1 MPISD
6 DTFRRFQE
14 AVANYLMDLDARLT
28 EVESKSRVTAPRE
41 TKELRAAL
49 QLASGDIGALK
60 LASDATNS
68 AVRAVKDGFEHAVTG
83 NAALK
88 TLIDRE
94 SLALGAVGDKL
105 DKLQASFNRS
115 QKDELFLSNIAYGY
129 ALMAMQW
136 KISREHVRA
145 VVAVPTT
152 AQFLIAISAKSLGFA
167 LKVGLSMATG
177 GLGTAF
183 FNAFAEPL
191 AEMMK
196 EMPGMAASFGSS
208 EGYNDIAK
216 DVAKDAFMPAVGSA
230 FDQTT
235 GRATESIQGGFGRVL
250 DPGGAAAEAADALV
264 DPYEFFLE
272 CETKLR
278 LTAVQLA
285 NARTLDADNAAHRA
299 GLTSGFGTAKD
310 GMSLDALAGDP
321 FWGFLFV
328 PMSAAESAE
337 RWEVVTSVLGAQMRR
352 MAWRMYCRSQW
363 SNATF
368 DYTVKPKSSFS
379 EAAEPAGFQPLAP
392 PAAVWS
398 NASWKDVG
406 NAADLH
412 YKAWD
417 SNKGWPA
424 HWGEICADFRG
435 PEHIPGHRLNST
447 PEAVRLATLAQAR
460 MTWISQA
467 VVQCCQVKIDLSVV
481 KSITIDLE
489 MNVSFSDGSG
499 AVDEATKNSLV
510 GLRFAASPKDLLFA
524 ADKSA
529 LESTYKAI
537 SAAGVERVGIAE
549 VRFGKSKK
557 GTLGV
562 GTVTGKKGILS
573 APNSET
579 DPLRPA
585 LPGSLRASIT
595 LTSSS
600 LTSRSA
606 YVYLIKG
613 AVARD
618 ADGKP
623 TGAAPASQLIGDT
636 AFRSSHSHTLNI
648 DLPTSGPGTYCI
660 TLDGR
665 RPLRGSE
672 RKFFSEATWYFD
684 ILA

>member
-14 AVANYLMDLDARLT
+14 AVANYLMDLDSRLT

-41 TKELRAAL
+41 TKQLREAL

-60 LASDATNS
+60 LASAATNS
-68 AVRAVKDGFEHAVTG
+68 AVQAVKDGFDHAVTG

-94 SLALGAVGDKL
+94 SLALGAVTDKL
-105 DKLQASFNRS
+105 DRLQASFNRS

-152 AQFLIAISAKSLGFA
+152 AQFLVAISAKSLGFA

-196 EMPGMAASFGSS
+196 EMPGMAASFGSNKDYD
-208 EGYNDIAK
+208 GIAKDIAK
-216 DVAKDAFMPAVGSA
+216 DTLMPAVGSA

-310 GMSLDALAGDP
+310 GMSLDDLAADP
-321 FWGFLFV
+321 FWGFLFE
-328 PMSAAESAE
+328 PMSAAQSAE
-337 RWEVVTSVLGAQMRR
+337 RWGVVTSVLGAQMRR

-368 DYTVKPKSSFS
+368 DYTVKPKPSFL
-379 EAAEPAGFQPLAP
+379 ELTAPAGFPP
-392 PAAVWS
+392 PAPSPWPQS
-398 NASWKDVG
+398 IWKDVG

-435 PEHIPGHRLNST
+435 PEHIPGHPLNAT

-499 AVDEATKNSLV
+499 ALDEATKNSLV
-510 GLRFAASPKDLLFA
+510 GLQFAASPKDLLFS

-549 VRFGKSKK
+549 VRFGRSKK

-562 GTVTGKKGILS
+562 GTVTGKKGILA

-585 LPGSLRASIT
+585 IPGNVRASIS

-623 TGAAPASQLIGDT
+623 TGAAPATQLIGDT

-648 DLPTSGPGTYCI
+648 DLPTNGPGTYCI

-672 RKFFSEATWYFD
+672 RKFFSEAVWCFD
-684 ILA
+684 ILP